1 MTYSA
6 GWFVRYCGF
15 RLLLGG
21 LSLPFLAGC
30 GGNAPVTAEKSK
42 FQVAG
47 EEDKEPGKEEASA
60 TGTDDTENEGFPA
73 AKANP
78 LKPKALAKQAGSSPG
93 KPEAETPAK
102 TAESPEVVEDNNDY
116 GASPQYPLPLTGGP
130 QAVAEFLEKLGTKNP
145 KATTKKEQEVDFLA
159 IQDSRLAAARKLI
172 S

>member
-30 GGNAPVTAEKSK
+30 GGNTPVTAEKSK

-47 EEDKEPGKEEASA
+47 DDEKEPAKEEASEA
-60 TGTDDTENEGFPA
+60 GKGDDESNGFPA

-78 LKPKALAKQAGSSPG
+78 LQPKALTQQAGVSPG

-102 TAESPEVVEDNNDY
+102 
-116 GASPQYPLPLTGGP
+116 
-130 QAVAEFLEKLGTKNP
+130 
-145 KATTKKEQEVDFLA
+145 
-159 IQDSRLAAARKLI
+159 
-172 S
+172 